1 MPQLQPIFIGLGGP
15 IMTVELK
22 PFVLNIGDITFLLD
36 QVNHRPLFDAAGN
49 LIMNWGGDTAIYAT
63 SQGAAGGPA
72 LFEPSANPTPEEAA
86 AATAQWGHSFYSVA
100 DAAGLR
106 DVSGL
111 SNNLNPDNAA
121 WGAADVPFLTV
132 GTSGELGYGT
142 YMMGD
147 MTNALYN
154 AGPTTSTKDY
164 TITGSGNTIN
174 IDSVTDYTPR
184 MITQTIMTGGVRFL
198 LEEVTQ
204 NVPGQDPLTTNNITY
219 WDSARYNTDEAY
231 KTLLDSHNID
241 TSKLIEGTAIIDT
254 YQDVLGTYDA
264 GLYAYG
270 QLMAAYGLTQP
281 GQFHIIDLVGIDGQ
295 IVFIQDAFDQYK
307 LIQDFGIDPSAL
319 NNGDALIDTST
330 TPWGIYAELGVPDRQ
345 NPDNGDIFLES
356 QNPGVA
362 PTNGFF
368 AVFGQFFDHGL
379 DFVSKGGNGAKIT
392 IPLSPNDP
400 LYGVL
405 GQDGRPT
412 TSITISRATVDSV
425 DENGVPLYINHTSPF
440 IDQSQTYGSNEQIT
454 QILREWVRDANT
466 NEYVAGA
473 RLLDGQKNVDWVD
486 GFGNATTATLPTLN
500 ELRAHLAATDRPDI
514 TWEDVSNLSIRDA
527 DGNVLYFDANG
538 DAQAYVDVDGVH
550 DMTGMLVDATVL
562 DTLSTKGSG
571 HALLLDMNPGFGEL
585 VSNGNT
591 SSGTIIQ
598 AALDAVNTA
607 TGHVSGEAGFLYFNA
622 DGVLSAMASFGPGP
636 MVELTGASALM
647 GYVNFADFSVTS
659 PDPVLHAAVGEIL
672 MEAVGI
678 HYVAG
683 DGRVNENI
691 ALTSIHHIFHME
703 HDYQV
708 QNLEI
713 ALFQQDAA
721 NPSDADTTT
730 AAWQDRTVM
739 GDTNTMP
746 VIPVPAPPPEPHSV
760 LHAWQV
766 AVTDTA
772 DNSTNAS
779 VALVGGHYEAT
790 TGILARDEKND
801 FYVVASAAEVLPE
814 GHSIV
819 KGRDGADIQAA
830 GSYTDAAG
838 YVSWDQE
845 RMFQGVKLVVEMEYQ
860 HTAIDQFA
868 RAVSPD
874 IPEFSAYSTNLDG
887 TIDMMFGQAAYR
899 YGHSTLRETI
909 DTMDPNGDM
918 TGRIMSY
925 ALERAFLNPAL
936 YSEIGASSIIMGMT
950 KQVMNDID
958 EFITPA
964 LQQGLLGLPMD
975 LAAINLAR
983 GRDVGL
989 PTLND
994 TRGILGLSQ
1003 YTSWNDF
1010 SQNMYHKESFVNFI
1024 AAYSFDGDVA
1034 HAQAVL
1040 DAANGVINTTY
1051 AESSTVAAAAAFL
1064 NGGDDGF
1071 AKVDLW
1077 VGGMAEAHISG
1088 GLLGD
1093 TFNVIFVDQMQRL
1106 MDGDRFYYLYRLA
1119 GTQFGD
1125 EIINEQ
1131 FKDMV
1136 ERNTGTTHL
1145 NGNIFGYSDQ
1155 YYEMSTNA
1163 VATERL
1169 YEAGTDL
1176 TPAAAAVE
1184 VGSAIVGDGP
1194 FFDANGTQYTALPF
1208 HWVGSDRIA
1217 DAPLWDSANGDRL
1230 AAPSVAIGGTIAA
1243 GVSYVTADGT
1253 PVDAAYLQALAGEQ
1267 HKYGTIMDGTTL
1279 GVYTAGGNS
1288 TAGNGDVVTIN
1299 GKDYVLDLRPDLD
1312 PDALNTDGTPTS
1324 GADANEVIAGTD
1336 QDDLMYLGF
1345 GDDTGYAD
1353 GGNDIVYGG
1362 SGGDRIYGGA
1372 GNDILYGEDLPD
1384 VIDGGEGDDI
1394 IYGGDSGT
1402 SVGGFDQLIG
1412 GAGDDKI
1419 YGGVG
1424 IDKIYG
1430 NGGDDAIYGG
1440 ADTDPFIFGGDGS
1453 DIVNGGDEQDNIYGN
1468 AGDDLLIG
1476 GNDKDILFGQEGDD
1490 ILRPG
1495 IPSGA
1500 ANAGGGNTG
1509 NAVFGPDEVV
1519 GGAGNTQVNDT
1530 GFDII
1535 DLSDNTQAFN
1545 LEVNLNAQNNPLVIL
1560 DQNQVLP
1567 TMVQMDGIAGT
1578 QDDDVIMGNVDG
1590 NWLIGA
1596 GGNDQFEAD
1605 IAPRL
1610 AGAQAEV
1617 LAERGGNDVIIGGA
1631 IRLDA
1636 LIGKYGTGD
1645 INNFVADL
1653 YETHY
1658 DLIGATHRVAEG
1670 ASLIGGLLNGAATTG
1685 LFALH
1690 FTEMLRSAQFKDLVL
1705 GNSDNEIGDIGN
1717 LPMLD
1722 TGNDTASLTG
1732 NLEDYS
1738 VVAIDING
1746 NQVADLVND
1755 YASVVGIRLTDNG
1768 GVTQTDAGPVD
1779 RLPTDGIDLFVGV
1792 ESFVF
1797 ADGTY
1802 SMREV
1807 IGNPPT
1813 LALDY
1818 DGGVG
1823 TYLDQFSNTVNNGSD
1838 GDTPWTTV
1846 WTEVNDGANSVD
1858 NGQIQIDNRF
1868 SGAESNG
1875 MDIGYGDGATIY
1887 RDVDLG
1893 GANSATISFSFRESG
1908 LGNGENVEV
1917 RFYEDNTSND
1927 YTVLETITASGSY
1940 SGTVTGPFAENQVG
1954 RIEIVATDIS
1964 DTRSR
1969 SDFVSIDDMQIAV
1982 EAPASNP
1989 QYAISRAFTEGD
2001 GGITVI
2007 PRALITDVDG
2017 TTLTSAK
2024 IVLTNAKDGDDLV
2037 WTNGT
2042 TGNGFSIDR
2051 DTSVAGQITLTLS
2064 SNTPQSYDAFA
2075 ARLDNI
2081 QFVNTSG
2088 NPDETTRIIQSSV
2101 NDGRMDSAPATTSIT
2116 VTSVQSPAVAVDDN
2130 VVARSDNFDI
2140 PEWALTANDYD
2151 PEGDAFLI
2159 TDTFRQDGLNA
2170 SQPNGD
2176 QISVQ
2181 DTNGR
2186 NNSFDYHVTGG
2197 DSARVDVNFDTR
2209 GTLSGSSRS
2218 DIVIDD
2224 NGDSDIDAG
2233 AGDDII
2239 FAKGGNDGIV
2249 WFANGGR
2256 DFVDGGDGTDTFT
2269 VNGDNSSEVFKI
2281 LDVTQ
2286 AIAQGFL
2293 PTNGNTEIVVVR
2305 NDEII
2310 AELDNIEELVI
2321 NTGVSG
2327 FGALAGGANTF
2338 NSGDTVEVA
2347 GTFDTTSLNYS
2358 TIHVTGTEAHDTVD
2372 ITGLTSAH
2380 RVVFDTHG
2388 GGDQV
2393 MGDLRTQDIVNVP
2406 TAVSGRDVDGMI
2418 MEGDRSAETMT
2429 TGEYSDFVLGRGGN
2443 DIISAGEG
2451 NDLARGG
2458 SGDDIIFGGEGN
2470 DRLGGSAGS
2479 DVVFGGEGDDT
2490 ILGWENSPSDDI
2502 YYGDDV
2508 DGGIGIDTLVLTK
2521 ATTSVTVDL
2530 GSDGSNRGTAY
2541 SVETGLDT
2549 FYDIENVRTGS
2560 GDDVITASNAVN
2572 VIDGGDGMDIFRFNS
2587 AEAADG
2593 DKLSSFEPGDVID
2606 FSMMDAD
2613 LGAGGDQSFTITSG
2627 AFTGAGQLLITQE
2640 DRDGSTYTYVQGDVD
2655 GDTNADFTIEIR
2667 GAHDLMNSDFNL

>member
-1 MPQLQPIFIGLGGP
+1 
-15 IMTVELK
+15 MTVELK

-36 QVNHRPLFDAAGN
+36 QVNHRPLFDADGK

-63 SQGAAGGPA
+63 NQGAAGGPA

-86 AATAQWGHSFYSVA
+86 AATAQWGRSFYSVA

-111 SNNLNPDNAA
+111 SNNLNPDNAD
-121 WGAADVPFLTV
+121 WGAVDVPFLTV

-147 MTNALYN
+147 VNNPLYN
-154 AGPTTSTKDY
+154 AGPATATKDY

-204 NVPGQDPLTTNNITY
+204 DVPGQGPLTTNNITY

-231 KTLLDSHNID
+231 KSLLDSHNID
-241 TSKLIEGTAIIDT
+241 TSKLIEGAAIIDT
-254 YQDVLGTYDA
+254 YQDVLGTYDV

-270 QLMAAYGLTQP
+270 QLMAAYGLTEP
-281 GQFHIIDLVGIDGQ
+281 GQFHIIDIPGLDAQ
-295 IVFIQDAFDQYK
+295 IVFIQEAFDQYK
-307 LIQDFGIDPSAL
+307 LIQDEGIDPATL
-319 NNGDALIDTST
+319 NNGDALIDTSI

-345 NPDNGDIFLES
+345 NPDNGDVFLES

-454 QILREWVRDANT
+454 QILREWVLDPNS
-466 NEYVAGA
+466 NDYVAGT
-473 RLLDGQKNVDWVD
+473 RLLDGQKNVEWVD

-500 ELRAHLAATDRPDI
+500 ELRAHLAATGRPDI
-514 TWEDVSNLSIRDA
+514 TWEDVSNLSIRD
-527 DGNVLYFDANG
+527 DNGNVLYFDANG

-550 DMTGMLVDATVL
+550 DMTGALVDATVL
-562 DTLSTKGSG
+562 ENLSTKGSG

-591 SSGTIIQ
+591 SSGTISQ

-607 TGHVSGEAGFLYFNA
+607 AGVANGEAGFLYFNA
-622 DGVLSAMASFGPGP
+622 DGVLSSLASFGPGP
-636 MVELTGASALM
+636 LVELTGASALM
-647 GYVNFADFSVTS
+647 GYVNFADFSVS
-659 PDPVLHAAVGEIL
+659 SADPVLHAAVGEIL
-672 MEAVGI
+672 MQAVGI
-678 HYVAG
+678 HYLAG

-708 QNLEI
+708 QNLAI

-721 NPSDADTTT
+721 NPAVVDPADT
-730 AAWQDRTVM
+730 AWQNRTII
-739 GDTNTMP
+739 GDTNTAP
-746 VIPVPAPPPEPHSV
+746 VTPVPPQAPEQHSV
-760 LHAWQV
+760 LHAWQS
-766 AVTDTA
+766 AVTDTV

-779 VALVGGHYEAT
+779 VALVDGHYEAT

-801 FYVVASAAEVLPE
+801 FYVVASADEVLPE

-845 RMFQGVKLVVEMEYQ
+845 RLFQGVKLVVEMEYQ

-887 TIDMMFGQAAYR
+887 TISMMFGQAAYR

-909 DTMDPNGDM
+909 DTLDPNGDM

-925 ALERAFLNPAL
+925 ALERAFLNPEL
-936 YSEIGASSIIMGMT
+936 YSEIGASSIVMGMT
-950 KQVMNDID
+950 RQVMNDID
-958 EFITPA
+958 EFVTPA

-989 PTLND
+989 PTLNEA
-994 TRGILGLSQ
+994 RGILGLSQ

-1010 SQNMYHKESFVNFI
+1010 AQNMYHKESFVNFI

-1040 DAANGVINTTY
+1040 DAANGVINATY
-1051 AESSTVAAAAAFL
+1051 AESSTVSAAAAFL

-1077 VGGMAEAHISG
+1077 IGGMAEAHISG

-1131 FKDMV
+1131 FKDIV

-1155 YYEMSTNA
+1155 YYEMSTNV

-1176 TPAAAAVE
+1176 AEAPATVAVGD
-1184 VGSAIVGDGP
+1184 VIVGDGP
-1194 FFDANGTQYTALPF
+1194 FFDAKGTQYTALPF
-1208 HWVGSDRIA
+1208 HWEGTDRIA
-1217 DAPLWDSANGDRL
+1217 DAPLWDSANGDRV
-1230 AAPSVAIGGTIAA
+1230 AAPSVAIGATIVS
-1243 GVSYVTADGT
+1243 GVNYVTADGT

-1279 GVYTAGGNS
+1279 GVYTASGNS
-1288 TAGNGDVVTIN
+1288 TAGNGEVVTIN
-1299 GKDYVLDLRPDLD
+1299 GKDYVLDLRPDLA

-1324 GADANEVIAGTD
+1324 GADSNEVVAGTD
-1336 QDDLMYLGF
+1336 QDDLLYLGF

-1353 GGNDIVYGG
+1353 RGNDIVYGG

-1372 GNDILYGEDLPD
+1372 GNDVLYGEDLPD

-1394 IYGGDSGT
+1394 IYGGDSGS

-1419 YGGVG
+1419 YGGIG

-1440 ADTDPFIFGGDGS
+1440 DDTDPFIFGGDGS

-1500 ANAGGGNTG
+1500 ANPGGGNTG

-1519 GGAGNTQVNDT
+1519 GGTGNAQVNDT
-1530 GFDII
+1530 GFDIV
-1535 DLSDNTQAFN
+1535 DLSDNTLGFN
-1545 LEVNLNAQNNPLVIL
+1545 LEINLNAQNNPLVIL

-1578 QDDDVIMGNVDG
+1578 QDGDVILGNADG

-1596 GGNDQFEAD
+1596 GGDDHFEAD

-1610 AGAQAEV
+1610 AGAQPAV

-1670 ASLIGGLLNGAATTG
+1670 ASLIGGLLNGAATAG

-1705 GNSDNEIGDIGN
+1705 GNSDNEIGDIGDM
-1717 LPMLD
+1717 PMLD

-1746 NQVADLVND
+1746 NQVTDLGND
-1755 YASVVGIRLTDNG
+1755 YASVFGVRLTDNG
-1768 GVTQTDAGPVD
+1768 SVELPDGGGVERQ
-1779 RLPTDGIDLFVGV
+1779 PTDGTDLFIGV
-1792 ESFVF
+1792 ESFAF

-1802 SMREV
+1802 TMREV
-1807 IGNPPT
+1807 IGNAPT

-1818 DGGVG
+1818 DGGVN
-1823 TYLDQFSNTVNNGSD
+1823 TYLDQFERTANDNSD

-1846 WTEVNDGANSVD
+1846 WTEMDDGQNNVD

-1868 SGAESNG
+1868 SGAPSNG

-1887 RDVDLG
+1887 RDVDLEG
-1893 GANSATISFSFRESG
+1893 MDTATISFSFRESG
-1908 LGNGENVEV
+1908 LGTGEYVEV
-1917 RFYEDNTSND
+1917 RFYADNTSND
-1927 YTVLETITASGSY
+1927 YTVLQTITSSAKSEATLFSQ
-1940 SGTVTGPFAENQVG
+1940 TINGPFAANG
-1954 RIEIVATDIS
+1954 RIEIVASNIS
-1964 DTRSR
+1964 DTRRS

-1982 EAPASNP
+1982 ESPPSNP

-2007 PRALITDVDG
+2007 PRPLITDVG
-2017 TTLTSAK
+2017 EMTLTSAK
-2024 IVLTNAKDGDDLV
+2024 IVLTNAKEGDDLV

-2051 DTSVAGQITLTLS
+2051 DTSVAGKITLTLS
-2064 SNTPQSYDAFA
+2064 SDTPQSFEAFA

-2101 NDGRMDSAPATTSIT
+2101 NDGRTESAPATTTIT
-2116 VTSVQSPAVAVDDN
+2116 VTSVPSPAIAVDDN
-2130 VVARSDNFDI
+2130 VVARSGNFDI

-2151 PEGDAFLI
+2151 PEGDAFSI

-2186 NNSFDYHVTGG
+2186 NNTFDYHVTGG
-2197 DSARVDVNFDTR
+2197 DRARVDVNFDTW
-2209 GTLSGSSRS
+2209 GSLSGSSRS

-2224 NGDSDIDAG
+2224 NGDSDINAG

-2239 FAKGGNDGIV
+2239 FANGGNDGIV

-2269 VNGDNSSEVFKI
+2269 VNGDDTSEVFKI

-2286 AIAQGFL
+2286 AIEQGFL
-2293 PTNGNTEIVVVR
+2293 PTNVNTEIVVVR
-2305 NDEII
+2305 NDEVI
-2310 AELDNIEELVI
+2310 AELTDIEELVV

-2327 FGALAGGANTF
+2327 FGALAGGASTF
-2338 NSGDTVEVA
+2338 VNGDTIEVA
-2347 GTFDTTSLNYS
+2347 GDFTGTSLNYE
-2358 TIHVTGTEAHDTVD
+2358 TIHINGTEAHDTVD
-2372 ITGLTSAH
+2372 ITGLMSAH
-2380 RVVFDTHG
+2380 RIVFDTLG
-2388 GGDQV
+2388 GDDQV
-2393 MGDLRTQDIVNVP
+2393 MGNLRAQDIVIRP
-2406 TAVSGRDVDGMI
+2406 TSVDGRDMDGLI
-2418 MEGDRSAETMT
+2418 LKGDKSAETIT
-2429 TGEYSDFVLGRGGN
+2429 TGEQDDYVMAHGGD

-2451 NDLARGG
+2451 NDIVRGDA
-2458 SGDDIIFGGEGN
+2458 GDDIIFGGEGN
-2470 DRLGGSAGS
+2470 DQLGGDAGN

-2490 ILGWENSPSDDI
+2490 ILGWETAPSDDT
-2502 YYGDDV
+2502 YFGDDV
-2508 DGGIGIDTLVLTK
+2508 DGGTGIDTLSLEL

-2541 SVETGLDT
+2541 SVGTGLDT
-2549 FYDIENVRTGS
+2549 FYDIENVKTGS

-2572 VIDGGDGMDIFRFNS
+2572 VIDGGEGMDIFRFNS

-2593 DKLSSFEPGDVID
+2593 DQLSDFEPGDVID

-2613 LGAGGDQSFTITSG
+2613 QGVAGDQSFTITSG
-2627 AFTGAGQLLITQE
+2627 AFTGAGQLMITQE
-2640 DRDGSTYTYVQGDVD
+2640 DRDGSTFTSIKGDVD
-2655 GDTNADFTIEIR
+2655 GDKNADFSLEIR
-2667 GAHDLMNSDFNL
+2667 GAHDLTNSDFNL